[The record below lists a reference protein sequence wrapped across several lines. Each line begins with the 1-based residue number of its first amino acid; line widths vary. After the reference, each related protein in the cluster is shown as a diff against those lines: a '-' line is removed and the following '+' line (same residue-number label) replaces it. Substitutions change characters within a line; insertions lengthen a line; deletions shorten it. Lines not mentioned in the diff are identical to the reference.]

1 MTEFVVIGATGT
13 GKSSFC
19 NFVLNKEIF
28 QTSDDP
34 NSETKEVKGSF
45 GIKDAKNIFAIDT
58 PGLKDSS
65 DEDQIHIKNI
75 SQYLRKRKKVQAIIL
90 AINFHCPRFDSTLR
104 ELLLVFGNMFPI
116 EDFWEH
122 VGIVF
127 TKYFI
132 KKKQDALKI
141 KKEKSEGIKEKMK
154 ALIDQ
159 IHNKNKNIKS
169 PNNYHC
175 FFVDCDLT
183 EIDKES
189 KEEVNRMI
197 GWMHNLEPLD
207 TIKVREVD
215 NKIME
220 RIKEKKNEIISSYFD
235 KNIEYITM
243 GTYQRFKEIRYNG
256 KVTYSDY
263 KLIKKEII
271 KKVHPVKLSSQ
282 KEETRER
289 DFYSHRKNDYEY
301 RKKYIEKRLIKVYN
315 DGTLKYTEWKKEPYS
330 ESTYE
335 IYHSPQFLKIEKS
348 LTHSNSTYKGN
359 IEYYKEN
366 LHQRNIFKRYDGT
379 LIYDNW
385 KLVYSVEKRIVHPKS
400 LISTTIEKKVEKE
413 EVKIV
418 TYKEKRVLKFLIIFI
433 PIFKTVQ
440 EEIVTYKNKY
450 HHYWRKVFYYNDNSI
465 EYGSW
470 NYDYTS

>member
-28 QTSDDP
+28 KTSDDP
-34 NSETKEVKGSF
+34 NSETKEVKGSY
-45 GIKDAKNIFAIDT
+45 GIKDSKNIFAIDT

-75 SQYLRKRKKVQAIIL
+75 AQYLRKRKNVKAIIL
-90 AINFHCPRFDSTLR
+90 TINFHCPRFDSTLR

-116 EDFWEH
+116 EEFWEH

-132 KKKQDALKI
+132 KKKQNPLKI
-141 KKEKSEGIKEKMK
+141 KNERSEGIKEKMK
-154 ALIDQ
+154 GLVEE
-159 IHNKNKNIKS
+159 IHKKNKNIKLPS
-169 PNNYHC
+169 NFHC
-175 FFVDCDLT
+175 FFVDSDLDD
-183 EIDKES
+183 IDKES

-197 GWMHNLEPLD
+197 GWIHNLEPLD

-220 RIKEKKNEIISSYFD
+220 KIRETKNEKINSYFK

-243 GTYQRFKEIRYNG
+243 GTYQRFKELRYNG

-271 KKVHPVKLSSQ
+271 QKVHPVTLCSQ
-282 KEETRER
+282 NEETRER
-289 DFYSHRKNDYEY
+289 EYFSHRKNDYEY
-301 RKKYIEKRLIKVYN
+301 RKKYVECRLIKFYN
-315 DGTLKYTEWKKEPYS
+315 DGTSEYTKWEKLPNS
-330 ESTYE
+330 ERTFQ
-335 IYHSPQFLKIEKS
+335 IYHPPEFLKLEKTKS
-348 LTHSNSTYKGN
+348 YSNSTYKGN
-359 IEYYKEN
+359 IEYYQEY

-379 LIYDNW
+379 LKYDNW
-385 KLVYSVEKRIVHPKS
+385 VLVYSIEREIVHPRK
-400 LISTTIEKKVEKE
+400 LLYKKIEEKVERE
-413 EVKIV
+413 EIKNV
-418 TYKEKRVLKFLIIFI
+418 TYQKRRKLQMLIIFI
-433 PIFKTVQ
+433 PIFETVYD
-440 EEIVTYKNKY
+440 EIVSYETKY
-450 HHYWRKVFYYNDNSI
+450 HHYWRNVFYYNDNSI
-465 EYGSW
+465 EYGTW

>member
-28 QTSDDP
+28 KTSDDP
-34 NSETKEVKGSF
+34 NSETKEVKGSY

-75 SQYLRKRKKVQAIIL
+75 SQYLRKRKKVKAIIL
-90 AINFHCPRFDSTLR
+90 TINFHCPRFDSTLR

-116 EDFWEH
+116 EEFWEH

-132 KKKQDALKI
+132 NKKQNPSKI
-141 KKEKSEGIKEKMK
+141 KKERSEGIKEKMK
-154 ALIDQ
+154 GVVDQ
-159 IHNKNKNIKS
+159 IHKRNNNIRS

-175 FFVDCDLT
+175 FFVDSDLD

-189 KEEVNRMI
+189 KEEVNSMI
-197 GWMHNLEPLD
+197 GWIYNLEPLD

-220 RIKEKKNEIISSYFD
+220 KKRETKKEKISSYFK

-243 GTYQRFKEIRYNG
+243 GTYERFKEFRYNG

-263 KLIKKEII
+263 KLIKEEVI
-271 KKVHPVKLSSQ
+271 KKVHPVELCSQ
-282 KEETRER
+282 NEETRER
-289 DFYSHRKNDYEY
+289 EYYSHRKNDYEF
-301 RKKYIEKRLIKVYN
+301 RKKYIESRLIKFYN
-315 DGTLKYTEWKKEPYS
+315 DGSSEYTDWEKVPYS
-330 ESTYE
+330 ERT
-335 IYHSPQFLKIEKS
+335 IKVYHSPQFLKLEKKKS
-348 LTHSNSTYKGN
+348 YSNSTYEGN
-359 IEYYKEN
+359 IEYYTEYQ
-366 LHQRNIFKRYDGT
+366 HQRNIFKRYDES
-379 LIYDNW
+379 LKYDEW
-385 KLVYSVEKRIVHPKS
+385 KLVYSIQKKIVHPRK
-400 LISTTIEKKVEKE
+400 LLYKKIENKIETE
-413 EVKIV
+413 EVRNV
-418 TYKEKRVLKFLIIFI
+418 TYNKRRRLALLIIFI
-433 PIFKTVQ
+433 PIFETVYD
-440 EEIVTYKNKY
+440 EEVTYETKY
-450 HHYWRKVFYYNDNSI
+450 HHYWRYVYYYNDNSI
-465 EYGSW
+465 EYGGW